1 MLLGSFVPGA
11 AGADLHYASTL
22 PIRKHP
28 TAYECKL
35 SGQIDSLPGLYLV
48 DGASLPKL
56 PAKAHTLT
64 IMANADRIARAIP
77 AEWAPSEWR

>member
-1 MLLGSFVPGA
+1 MRFGGRANPARSSTGL
-11 AGADLHYASTL
+11 ASG
-22 PIRKHP
+22 
-28 TAYECKL
+28 E
-35 SGQIDSLPGLYLV
+35 LYIV

-56 PAKAHTLT
+56 PAKAHTLP